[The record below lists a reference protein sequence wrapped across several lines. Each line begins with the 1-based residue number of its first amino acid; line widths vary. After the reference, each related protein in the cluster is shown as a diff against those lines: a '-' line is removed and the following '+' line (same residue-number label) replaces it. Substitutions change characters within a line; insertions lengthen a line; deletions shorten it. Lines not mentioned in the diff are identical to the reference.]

1 MITTYLLTL
10 VAVVQ
15 LTAGAGFLCVG
26 DLPRAAIFLGCTA
39 ATVGTL
45 FAR

>member
-1 MITTYLLTL
+1 MITSYLLTL
-10 VAVVQ
+10 VAMVQ
-15 LTAGAGFLCVG
+15 LTAGLGFLVCG
-26 DLPRAAIFLGCTA
+26 DWARAAIFLGCTA